1 VAKRGIR
8 VADIVS
14 RLRAQEPAG
23 DVADDYGLTIRE
35 VGKAVSQQIRDTQWI
50 EEAALA
56 GDVKLAYPPE

>member
-23 DVADDYGLTIRE
+23 DVAYDYGLTIRE